1 MLQMMVRTEPF
12 TKEQIPEKLKE
23 HGVRVNGYAEAYF
36 AHPRFSVGCGET
48 IPVTIAS
55 LRELGFEDRATLAD
69 IFGRLPQAGLRPCS
83 PGTGLHLRLAWHDQ
97 PESRDSVLSGTHEAP
112 DLAVTVLSDILE
124 PDDGFPKGLYLRNVG
139 GVLWLRGYVCDLG
152 YAFPADALFAFG
164 AEG

>member
-55 LRELGFEDRATLAD
+55 LRELGFEDRATLAE

-97 PESRDSVLSGTHEAP
+97 PEGNPWSVAFDKPMGYGEKMPVCRSEEDGT
-112 DLAVTVLSDILE
+112 
-124 PDDGFPKGLYLRNVG
+124 
-139 GVLWLRGYVCDLG
+139 
-152 YAFPADALFAFG
+152 
-164 AEG
+164 